1 MRAAS
6 SLPIAGATSDL
17 GSAPVAVRQLRLN
30 IVVLAGL
37 QLLFLAMAFRSEP
50 ELARRLAK
58 LNTLNL
64 GLLGLGFGVTLSRW
78 FAGHWRGATLI
89 FCSLLLAVGTAISVI
104 ARMPDVYLV
113 GLALFSIGCAV
124 FVPWEAG
131 WQAAFNLLCL
141 AVFLIEEA
149 LVSTGDEYWIHRLS
163 GLALLM
169 LAQFAARLIGG
180 YRTSLYGQ
188 IESVRQAEARLWG
201 VLNSAPDAMLVVDED
216 GSITMANSQTEK
228 LFGYDASELLGRAA
242 ETLMAE
248 RFRRTHSLHRADYV
262 TNPGN
267 VRRMAPAA
275 EVHAL
280 RKDGS
285 EFPVE
290 ITLSSVAGD
299 KTGAVVCDIRD
310 ITARKEAEE
319 LLQLTRFSV
328 EHAGEAIFWARPDS
342 TLFQVNDAACRLLG
356 FSRQELLSLTLCDFE
371 DGGAT
376 GNGNGHTRWTD
387 WKNNFNELVANLR
400 HAGTMTVE
408 TTFRR
413 KDGGRFQVEVTLNH
427 IEFAAKE
434 FLCAFARDISARR
447 LAERAK
453 ELARSNAELEEF
465 SHVVSHDLR
474 EPLNNV
480 TGYVKLL
487 AKEYQGK
494 LGAEAD
500 DYIRYALDGVGWM
513 HTLIG
518 DLRAYAHTTTQP
530 KALEPSDFRS
540 VVTRA
545 IANLSTAI
553 EEHGATVTYEPMPTV
568 AADPCAMT
576 QVFQNLIE
584 NALKFRGEEPPVVN
598 VSAARSAGDWIFS
611 VRDNGIGIDP
621 EHSQKIFTIFHRLHS
636 RSEYPGSGIGLAICK
651 KIIERHGG
659 RIWVESEPGCGAN
672 FSFTIPA

>member
-6 SLPIAGATSDL
+6 SLPIVGATNDIVN
-17 GSAPVAVRQLRLN
+17 APAAVRQLRLN
-30 IVVLAGL
+30 IMVLAGL
-37 QLLFLAMAFRSEP
+37 QLLFLAMEFHGDP
-50 ELARRLAK
+50 ELARHLAK
-58 LNTLNL
+58 LNTFNL
-64 GLLGLGFGVTLSRW
+64 GLLGLVFGVTFSQWFSR
-78 FAGHWRGATLI
+78 HWRGATLI

-104 ARMPDVYLV
+104 ARMPDVYLA

-124 FVPWEAG
+124 FVPWEAS
-131 WQAAFNLLCL
+131 WQAALNLLCL

-149 LVSTGDEYWIHRLS
+149 LVSPADEYWIHRLS

-180 YRTSLYGQ
+180 YRTSLYSQ

-201 VLNSAPDAMLVVDED
+201 VLNSAPDAMIVVDGD

-228 LFGYDASELLGRAA
+228 LFGYDAADLLGRSV
-242 ETLMAE
+242 ETLMTE
-248 RFRRTHSLHRADYV
+248 RFRGTHSLHRADYV
-262 TNPGN
+262 ANPGN
-267 VRRMAPAA
+267 VRRMVPAA
-275 EVHAL
+275 EVHAQ

-285 EFPVE
+285 EFPIE
-290 ITLSSVAGD
+290 ITLSPVAGD
-299 KTGAVVCDIRD
+299 KAGAVICDIRD

-328 EHAGEAIFWARPDS
+328 EHASEAIFWARPDS
-342 TLFQVNDAACRLLG
+342 TLFQVNDAACRFLG

-371 DGGAT
+371 DGGSI
-376 GNGNGHTRWTD
+376 GNGNGHASWNN

-400 HAGTMTVE
+400 HASTMTVE
-408 TTFRR
+408 TRFRR
-413 KDGGRFQVEVTLNH
+413 KDGGLFPVEVTLNH
-427 IEFAAKE
+427 IDFAGKE
-434 FLCAFARDISARR
+434 YLCAFARDISARK
-447 LAERAK
+447 LAERSK

-480 TGYVKLL
+480 TSYVKLL

-494 LGAEAD
+494 LGADAD

-518 DLRAYAHTTTQP
+518 DLRSYARTTAEK
-530 KALEPSDFRS
+530 KALEPTDFGS
-540 VVTRA
+540 VVTRS

-553 EEHGATVTYEPMPTV
+553 EERRATVSYEPMPTV

-584 NALKFRGEEPPVVN
+584 NALKFRGEEPPVVH
-598 VSAARSAGDWIFS
+598 VGAARRAGDWVFS

-636 RSEYPGSGIGLAICK
+636 RPEYPGSGIGLAICK
-651 KIIERHGG
+651 KIVERHGG
-659 RIWVESEPGCGAN
+659 RIWVESEPGRGAI